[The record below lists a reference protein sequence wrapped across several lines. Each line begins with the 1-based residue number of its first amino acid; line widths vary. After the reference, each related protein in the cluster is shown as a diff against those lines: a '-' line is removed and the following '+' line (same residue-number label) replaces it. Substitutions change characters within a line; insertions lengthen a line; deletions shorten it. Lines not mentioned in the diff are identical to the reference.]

1 MVGGEVEVHRG
12 AILTRWR
19 PQVAERAQRVT
30 ALPSPRVSR
39 TRLVLDFLTR
49 GEVHS
54 YGPLRSQR
62 ADLYQ
67 PLGAGPHPV
76 MVTIHGGAW
85 HKRYGRSLMRGPRRR
100 PRAPRLGGLE
110 HRVPQAGG
118 GRRRVAGARSRTW
131 PRRSTTCT
139 TSTRRWTSAASRSL
153 GHSAG
158 GHLALWAA
166 ARADLPRGAP
176 GADPAVLP
184 TRVVGQ
190 AAVCDLAGGYR
201 YWGGGALEELMGG
214 SPEEV
219 PERYA
224 LADPSLLP
232 PLSVPVLL
240 VHGTADR
247 TISIK
252 PARRYVKRA
261 QEAGASAELIEIEGP
276 GGSHRAHVDPRSQA
290 WTAVTRW
297 LGQPTGL

>member
-1 MVGGEVEVHRG
+1 
-12 AILTRWR
+12 
-19 PQVAERAQRVT
+19 
-30 ALPSPRVSR
+30 VSR

-62 ADLYQ
+62 ADLYL

-76 MVTIHGGAW
+76 TVTIHGGAW
-85 HKRYGRSLMRGPRRR
+85 HKRYGRSLMRGLAGDLVRRGWAVWNIEYR
-100 PRAPRLGGLE
+100 RLGE
-110 HRVPQAGG
+110 AGG
-118 GRRRVAGARSRTW
+118 GWPATFEDVA
-131 PRRSTTCT
+131 
-139 TSTRRWTSAASRSL
+139 AAVDHLQRLDAPLDLGGVTFL

-166 ARADLPRGAP
+166 ARADLPAGAP
-176 GADPAVLP
+176 GADPGVLP

-201 YWGGGALEELMGG
+201 HWGGGALEELMGG
-214 SPEEV
+214 SPDQV

-224 LADPSLLP
+224 VADPSLLP

-252 PARRYVKRA
+252 PARRYVERA
-261 QEAGASAELIEIEGP
+261 EQAGESAQLIEIQGP
-276 GGSHRAHVDPRSQA
+276 GGSHRSHVDPRSQA